1 MLSDV
6 GGGGVIE
13 WSGGPNLIFFILIK
27 ENWISPMTRLHAEPN
42 INILLSR
49 NLSFH
54 SDVRQ

>member
-13 WSGGPNLIFFILIK
+13 CSGRPILIVFILIN

-42 INILLSR
+42 ILLSR